1 MGMDAH
7 DIGVF
12 VFLFTQRWFEGKK
25 AFSASEIT
33 KTLKPISSMVP
44 EQFRTTYSEK
54 YVATSL
60 TKLATIG
67 FVSTCQNNQR
77 SSTGGRPAKILY
89 EVAHLSAIRE
99 NVIKILDNYKREI
112 IHAISPFEAMEEGI
126 TLKGSTVEEQ

>member
-1 MGMDAH
+1 MGMDAR

-54 YVATSL
+54 YRCD
-60 TKLATIG
+60 LANKIG
-67 FVSTCQNNQR
+67 NDWICQHMSKQPKKQYRRKTRKN
-77 SSTGGRPAKILY
+77 S
-89 EVAHLSAIRE
+89 V
-99 NVIKILDNYKREI
+99 
-112 IHAISPFEAMEEGI
+112 
-126 TLKGSTVEEQ
+126 